1 MASSRDTKLHQSQEA
16 GAIAGSWQ
24 LAPGRALSLYPRGE
38 GLLRITRGRAWVTL
52 DLWPGGHRDEAG
64 DHCLCAGEQLRVRAG
79 RHVVFE
85 SLDPAPLW
93 FEWVPTPARELL
105 PVTPR
110 VLPLAQAWSE
120 FWQAT
125 RLTTRALLRLVRG
138 LLATVPWVLSD
149 GFNLRRR

>member
-16 GAIAGSWQ
+16 GAVAGSWQ
-24 LAPGRALSLYPRGE
+24 LTPGRALSLYPRGE

-64 DHCLCAGEQLRVRAG
+64 DHCLCAGEQLRVSAG
-79 RHVVFE
+79 RHLVFE

-93 FEWVPTPARELL
+93 FEWVPSPDSEQL

-110 VLPLAQAWSE
+110 ALPLAQAWSE
-120 FWQAT
+120 FWQSA
-125 RLTTRALLRLVRG
+125 RLTVRALLRLVRG
-138 LLATVPWVLSD
+138 LLCTVPWLLS
-149 GFNLRRR
+149 GSFRLRRR

>member
-52 DLWPGGHRDEAG
+52 DLRPGAPRDEAG
-64 DHCLCAGEQLRVRAG
+64 DHCLGAGEQLRVRAG

-93 FEWVPTPARELL
+93 FEWVPVPVSEQL
-105 PVTPR
+105 PVTPLT
-110 VLPLAQAWSE
+110 LPLAQAWSE

-125 RLTTRALLRLVRG
+125 RLTLRALLRLLRG
-138 LLATVPWVLSD
+138 LLATLPWLLND